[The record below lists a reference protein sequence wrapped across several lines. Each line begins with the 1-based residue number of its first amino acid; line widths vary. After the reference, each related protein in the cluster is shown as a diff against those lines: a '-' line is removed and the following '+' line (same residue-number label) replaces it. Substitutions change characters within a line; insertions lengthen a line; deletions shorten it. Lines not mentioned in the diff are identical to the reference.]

1 MRKLF
6 SILSI
11 LVVCVMVCLSSFSV
25 SASRKSP
32 VATTRPRQSNT
43 NPTGPNG
50 EPIGGDS
57 SKNDPSTANPQDDSS
72 EWFRTS
78 TTVPYGADG
87 GDGSGVN
94 GGTGTATTSPV
105 TGDYVV
111 YSVLIAAGLG
121 LSSLFAY
128 KKFASKKK

>member
-11 LVVCVMVCLSSFSV
+11 LVVCIMVCFSSISV
-25 SASRKSP
+25 SAASKKSP

-50 EPIGGDS
+50 EPIGGDA

-78 TTVPYGADG
+78 TTVPYGANG
-87 GDGSGVN
+87 GNGAN

-105 TGDYVV
+105 TGDFVV
-111 YSVLIAAGLG
+111 CSAIIAAGLG